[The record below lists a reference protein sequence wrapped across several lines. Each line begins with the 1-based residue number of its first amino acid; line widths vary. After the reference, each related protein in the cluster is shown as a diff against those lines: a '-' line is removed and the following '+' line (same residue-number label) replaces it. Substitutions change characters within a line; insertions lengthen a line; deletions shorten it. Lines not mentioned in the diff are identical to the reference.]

1 MSNDAAKDSIF
12 GNAIATVSY
21 AEDTMVVPAGEWEAA
36 VDALLA
42 KHGPFYGRPDV
53 QITTPA
59 PQVEADAVTI
69 PAPAKQ
75 AAPRPTARRIKRSRN
90 GRVRSIV
97 RDAEPE
103 ELEWDPELV
112 QLLSA
117 PIDAKDEELNP
128 DDIVAGYAIAGGMH
142 AIVRRGY
149 RRDPF
154 GIVGH
159 SKTQYVPVSH
169 RRTIANIKAACG
181 DVVTQDGP
189 ARIDGVGAHVVH
201 HFAINHLAGTE
212 VCGVT
217 VGSKLTV
224 VHDNTGSGATGSSL
238 QVTIDGLPCG
248 TIYRSRGVHVA
259 SAPERWQG
267 TVSAHVE
274 RAILA
279 QDALRD
285 IVEALAGMV
294 WTKDWDAFFA
304 QRNMRVMLR
313 IENGNYGE
321 YSMLDAVRRWH
332 QPTTGDMSWSRF
344 ERSLEDDMLRTVCLI
359 LPASFGNNLDA
370 ALGYRQVDG
379 TPYKGRF
386 GRDPR
391 IAALKAAAEQQAA

>member
-1 MSNDAAKDSIF
+1 MSANDSIL
-12 GNAIATVSY
+12 GTAIATVTY
-21 AEDTMVVPAGEWEAA
+21 ADETVVVPADAWEAA

-42 KHGPFYGRPDV
+42 KHGPFYGDPA
-53 QITTPA
+53 ITVTDAPA
-59 PQVEADAVTI
+59 PAEEPAAEAVTI
-69 PAPAKQ
+69 PAPKPVRH
-75 AAPRPTARRIKRSRN
+75 APTPTARRIKRGRN

-97 RDAEPE
+97 RDADPS

-117 PIDAKDEELNP
+117 PIDGEDEETNE
-128 DDIVAGYAIAGGMH
+128 DDVDGHAVAGGMH
-142 AIVRRGY
+142 AIVRRGF

-154 GIVGH
+154 GVVGT

-169 RRTIANIKAACG
+169 RRTIENIKAACG

-201 HFAINHLAGTE
+201 HFNITHLAGAE

-224 VHDNTGSGATGSSL
+224 VHDNTGSGSTGSSL

-274 RAILA
+274 RAVLA

-285 IVEALAGMV
+285 IVQALAGMA
-294 WTKDWDAFFA
+294 WTKAWDAFFA
-304 QRNMRVMLR
+304 KHGMRVMLR
-313 IENGNYGE
+313 IEDNNYGE

-344 ERSLEDDMLRTVCLI
+344 ARSLEDDMLRMVCRI
-359 LPASFGNNLDA
+359 LPASYGNNLDA
-370 ALGYRQVDG
+370 ALGYRYVEG
-379 TPYKGRF
+379 TPYTGRF
-386 GRDPR
+386 GRAPH
-391 IAALKAAAEQQAA
+391 IAALKATAEQQAA